1 VFGPLFPAGLWVLY
15 LVWVGG
21 DWMPGNRH
29 FALVLVLLTVSLVR
43 AITTS
48 GVYRYSSKVLG
59 GVLLAV
65 SLVTGAVS
73 MNAPAAAERTVLAT
87 TWLQFLCEGS
97 EQVSVLFEEYD
108 PLVAV
113 ENVGCIPYV
122 TGFDSLDMLGLADIH
137 VSGMTPTGRPI
148 TWDEW
153 LAMRLA
159 DVNDPRLGRSFM
171 PGHGNGDGV
180 YVWDRE
186 PDLIVTCGPVDP
198 AGAGCFR
205 SWFEMKEAFDLASRY
220 RLLTIDTNRWELWN
234 AWVRYDDGVLGVRQ
248 TRVDGELVAL
258 DVPVWLLTAS
268 RRAPLVLD
276 ETGQATVEARRNA
289 LVDVP
294 PLLLAAGRWEVEGV
308 PSTVE
313 MTSAST
319 CARLL
324 TAGAGNDVGNDV
336 GNVLEVA
343 GDSCEV
349 RLSLRANED
358 SRLEGLAVRRAS

>member
-1 VFGPLFPAGLWVLY
+1 
-15 LVWVGG
+15 
-21 DWMPGNRH
+21 
-29 FALVLVLLTVSLVR
+29 
-43 AITTS
+43 
-48 GVYRYSSKVLG
+48 VYRYSSKVLG

-73 MNAPAAAERTVLAT
+73 MNAPAASRAHGAVEWMEVACT
-87 TWLQFLCEGS
+87 GS
-97 EQVSVLFEEYD
+97 EIAATVFAGYD

-113 ENVGCIPYV
+113 EPSGCPSYG
-122 TGFDSLDMLGLADIH
+122 TGFRVLDMLGLNDVH
-137 VSGMTPTGRPI
+137 VSKASPVGRPVS
-148 TWDEW
+148 WDEW
-153 LAMRLA
+153 SKAREA
-159 DVNDPRLGRSFM
+159 DQFAGELGRVFI

-186 PDLIVTCGPVDP
+186 PDLIVTCDP
-198 AGAGCFR
+198 IHPEGAGCFR
-205 SWFEMKEAFDLASRY
+205 SWFEMKEAFDLTSRY

>member
-1 VFGPLFPAGLWVLY
+1 
-15 LVWVGG
+15 
-21 DWMPGNRH
+21 
-29 FALVLVLLTVSLVR
+29 
-43 AITTS
+43 
-48 GVYRYSSKVLG
+48 
-59 GVLLAV
+59 
-65 SLVTGAVS
+65 
-73 MNAPAAAERTVLAT
+73 
-87 TWLQFLCEGS
+87 
-97 EQVSVLFEEYD
+97 
-108 PLVAV
+108 
-113 ENVGCIPYV
+113 
-122 TGFDSLDMLGLADIH
+122 
-137 VSGMTPTGRPI
+137 
-148 TWDEW
+148 
-153 LAMRLA
+153 
-159 DVNDPRLGRSFM
+159 
-171 PGHGNGDGV
+171 
-180 YVWDRE
+180 
-186 PDLIVTCGPVDP
+186 
-198 AGAGCFR
+198 
-205 SWFEMKEAFDLASRY
+205 
-220 RLLTIDTNRWELWN
+220 
-234 AWVRYDDGVLGVRQ
+234 VLGVRQ